1 MKALRDTL
9 ASDSGQALI
18 ETALCMPVLALFLAG
33 AIDLGRFAQFDMTLA
48 SAAHAGAQYGSQNTT
63 TAASISGMESAA
75 TADSSTVTAT
85 ATSYYKCADGSQ
97 PSASPSLTM
106 AGTASTTCSANHLLL
121 YVSVTTTA
129 TFTPLFLFF
138 MRGNGPYS
146 HTTFMQVVS

>member
-63 TAASISGMESAA
+63 TA
-75 TADSSTVTAT
+75 AT

-146 HTTFMQVVS
+146 HTTFMQVVT